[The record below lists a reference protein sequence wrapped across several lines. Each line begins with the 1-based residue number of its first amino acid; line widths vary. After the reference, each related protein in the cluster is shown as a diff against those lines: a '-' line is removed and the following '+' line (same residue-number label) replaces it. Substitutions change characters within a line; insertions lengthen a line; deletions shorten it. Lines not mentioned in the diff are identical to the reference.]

1 MKYNFSDEALP
12 EIFIRNGR
20 KCYLDPVRK
29 RLIFVTPEETV
40 RQQTIHYLIDKLH
53 VPENMIRVEEHLS
66 HYGIRSKKRA
76 DIIIERY
83 EKADHTIRP
92 LTLIECKAPGVLLGE
107 KTAEQMFIYA
117 DLIGCDYAAMTDGRE
132 LFCYYY
138 DKESE
143 SYKSLRDMPSYQE
156 QLGGRYSEETAATMP
171 PRLELAEI
179 DSEDKWKEYGGA
191 DIGLNTPKRIAVPA
205 VNLWEAL
212 LYTEHKIRTGE
223 YGIFRMIRDCG
234 IRLLSYGNASGGGF
248 AGPYRSFLIE
258 YKNSTEFV
266 SLGISPYFTYAHP
279 EIEKTMLCVGI
290 DNEKTTHHALQL
302 VLDDN
307 VVVAGT
313 KCIFYHSGKMA
324 VGKIGSGRLDELRL
338 FVEEQYPEIADG
350 SRYNLGTLVNDHL
363 WNLDEADMEKFV
375 ENVISYALVRDEYRE
390 FVKNKYTRVTL
401 DE

>member
-1 MKYNFSDEALP
+1 MQYNFSDETLP

-20 KCYLDPVRK
+20 KCFLDPIRK
-29 RLIFVTPEETV
+29 RLISVTPEETV
-40 RQQTIHYLIDKLH
+40 RQQMIHYLTDKLH

-66 HYGIRSKKRA
+66 HYGIKSKKRA

-83 EKADHTIRP
+83 EKTDHTIRP

-107 KTAEQMFIYA
+107 KTAEQMFNYA

-156 QLGGRYSEETAATMP
+156 QLGGRYWEETAENML
-171 PRLELAEI
+171 PRLQLSEI
-179 DSEDKWKEYGGA
+179 DREDKWKEYAGA

-212 LYTEHKIRTGE
+212 LYTEHKMRIGE
-223 YGIFRMIRDCG
+223 YGIFRMIEDCG
-234 IRLLSYGNASGGGF
+234 IRLLSYGNASGGIF
-248 AGPYRSFLIE
+248 AGSYRSFLVE

-266 SLGISPYFTYAHP
+266 SLGISPCSTYAHP
-279 EIEKTMLCVGI
+279 EIEKTILCVGI

-307 VVVAGT
+307 MVVAG
-313 KCIFYHSGKMA
+313 KMCIFYHSGKIA

-338 FVEEQYPEIADG
+338 FVEEHYPAIIDG

-363 WNLDEADMEKFV
+363 WNLDDKDMENFV
-375 ENVISYALVRDEYRE
+375 ENLISYALIRDEYRE
-390 FVKNKYTRVTL
+390 VVKNKYTQITL
-401 DE
+401 NE